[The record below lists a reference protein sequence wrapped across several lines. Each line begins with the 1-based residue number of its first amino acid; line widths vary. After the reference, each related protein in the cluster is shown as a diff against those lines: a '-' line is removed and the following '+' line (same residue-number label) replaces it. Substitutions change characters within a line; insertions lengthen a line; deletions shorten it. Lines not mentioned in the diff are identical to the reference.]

1 MFKILD
7 YILNSNNNK
16 GNKMQQNKKGVSDSA
31 YQHLQEADTNG
42 DGYVSSEEL
51 KMYLEFKRR
60 ELEDADAQR
69 DAMRKMTWFALW
81 GMLLY
86 PATIVIA
93 SFLDVDDA
101 ATIIG
106 NIAPTYFVAIS
117 ALVAAFFGA
126 NAYSSAKKTDA
137 APLPPM
143 QPMPLRPRSEPTP
156 APEAPTPPIV
166 EDLPADAPTETINTI
181 EGKPT
186 RKKPN
191 F

>member
-1 MFKILD
+1 ME
-7 YILNSNNNK
+7 Y
-16 GNKMQQNKKGVSDSA
+16 KKQGVSDNA

-51 KMYLEFKRR
+51 SMYLEFKRR
-60 ELEDADAQR
+60 ELEDQDAQR

-86 PATIVIA
+86 PVTIVIA
-93 SFLDVDDA
+93 SWLDVDDA

-126 NAYSSAKKTDA
+126 NAYSASKKNDAPQQMQMPIPQRPAPSAPPPP
-137 APLPPM
+137 APPAPPSVEDY
-143 QPMPLRPRSEPTP
+143 SEPEVSAERATP
-156 APEAPTPPIV
+156 R
-166 EDLPADAPTETINTI
+166 
-181 EGKPT
+181 
-186 RKKPN
+186 RKIT
-191 F
+191 